1 MNGKPEIVAE
11 LLAAAENFYP
21 AYPGLAEL
29 RGRLAV
35 GSGN

>member
-1 MNGKPEIVAE
+1 MNGKPETLAE
-11 LLAAAENFYP
+11 LLAAAESFYP

-29 RGRLAV
+29 KGRLTA